1 MNTRYHF
8 MLSIRENAGWHS
20 FSPSIKKHCI
30 CSYIFDVLCTFLVPG
45 SHSLDPFRGAQA
57 AVQSPAESALL
68 LSLAGVRS
76 VLANQWFTTLR
87 DNAERLDVLA
97 ESGCS
102 RFSSLACV
110 ISDSSACAL
119 VGCPCPPV
127 PHLSSSS
134 APREFCGGFRGRW
147 LLPEPPRSTAACLE
161 QPQRARVRSGRD
173 LCGEE
178 RCPRTWQSVV
188 PKTVGET
195 EAGDNSGLQRHRTK
209 SVKESVF
216 VSSEMGGHQAVWLML
231 SYFSKLSLKTNSN

>member
-8 MLSIRENAGWHS
+8 MLSKRENAVWHS

-30 CSYIFDVLCTFLVPG
+30 FSYIFDMLCTFLVPG
-45 SHSLDPFRGAQA
+45 SHSLDLFSGRQA
-57 AVQSPAESALL
+57 AVESPAESAML

-76 VLANQWFTTLR
+76 VLANQWYTTLR

-97 ESGCS
+97 ESESS
-102 RFSSLACV
+102 RSCFSSLARV

-119 VGCPCPPV
+119 VGCPYPLV
-127 PHLSSSS
+127 SHLSSSS
-134 APREFCGGFRGRW
+134 APHEFCSGFRRRW

-161 QPQRARVRSGRD
+161 QPQRARAWSGCD

-188 PKTVGET
+188 PKAVGET

-216 VSSEMGGHQAVWLML
+216 ISSEMGGHQAVWLML
-231 SYFSKLSLKTNSN
+231 SYFSKL